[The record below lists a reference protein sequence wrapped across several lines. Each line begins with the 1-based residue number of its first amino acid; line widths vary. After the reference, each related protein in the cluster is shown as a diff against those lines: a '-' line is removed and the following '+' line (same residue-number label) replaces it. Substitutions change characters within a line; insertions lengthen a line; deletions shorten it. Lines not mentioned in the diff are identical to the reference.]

1 MIPTKY
7 LQIHAKKLRVHQLS
21 VGIFFRYLVGI
32 CMYMKVWWV
41 YFCWSRYFFIGV
53 GICMYLYV
61 SAGICLYLS
70 VCYCHRYFAVSPM
83 YVCVGIPTTNCLIF
97 RLIRLIFL
105 PKSVKS
111 ITLSQSRFF
120 RLGDVLRDR
129 PATPEVGT
137 CVPNGCRHGGAP
149 RRHGGAAAIC
159 KTRKVRLGR
168 EIRRIRL
175 ILGGY

>member
-1 MIPTKY
+1 MMISFSQLLGHSIPP
-7 LQIHAKKLRVHQLS
+7 LQPYVTADRGWKK
-21 VGIFFRYLVGI
+21 IFRI
-32 CMYMKVWWV
+32 
-41 YFCWSRYFFIGV
+41 S
-53 GICMYLYV
+53 
-61 SAGICLYLS
+61 
-70 VCYCHRYFAVSPM
+70 
-83 YVCVGIPTTNCLIF
+83 TTNCLIF
-97 RLIRLIFL
+97 RLIRLSFL

-159 KTRKVRLGR
+159 KTR
-168 EIRRIRL
+168 
-175 ILGGY
+175 